1 MSAQTEPSPNAYF
14 PGGYPV
20 DAAGNPDYVCS
31 PHSTIIASVIIVVV
45 LNIITITAFVVFYR
59 YKRKEWVKRSMTSE
73 VGRLRPVS
81 SRVHPATAPPPPLP
95 SRPSTASGA
104 LGPSPPIYNSSNSEV
119 TYKDPYHPAS
129 RQRFGSLNASSASM
143 TSLPKP
149 WSLWCNEQPQI
160 RGCWTWPLFLS
171 SFNLS
176 SPIQIVITYQSAPR
190 PPTEIIKRFICLKVL
205 FRY

>member
-1 MSAQTEPSPNAYF
+1 MCNGLNFPYHIPLSPYTSTSILSGFLAKMSFLCYCPQNEKGRHSYFDEICWISVFPS
-14 PGGYPV
+14 V

-104 LGPSPPIYNSSNSEV
+104 LGPSPPIYN
-119 TYKDPYHPAS
+119 
-129 RQRFGSLNASSASM
+129 R
-143 TSLPKP
+143 
-149 WSLWCNEQPQI
+149 
-160 RGCWTWPLFLS
+160 
-171 SFNLS
+171 
-176 SPIQIVITYQSAPR
+176 
-190 PPTEIIKRFICLKVL
+190 
-205 FRY
+205 